1 MKKVIITIFM
11 VFMTII
17 NLSAQQGKREKLK
30 AYKTAY
36 ITEHLDLTPQEA
48 EKFWPVYNAYE
59 KQIYKL
65 KVLNIKDQRKQ
76 IVDKGGI
83 EEISNEEA
91 DQIIDKLMKNEQA
104 ILKVKKDLFNNLE
117 KVLSSKKLLK
127 LYSSEHDFNRK
138 LLSEYRKKKMM
149 NQNNMK

>member
-1 MKKVIITIFM
+1 MKKVLITVFM
-11 VFMTII
+11 VFITII
-17 NLSAQQGKREKLK
+17 NLSAQQGKRERLK

-48 EKFWPVYNAYE
+48 EKFWPIYNAYE

-65 KVLNIKDQRKQ
+65 KVINIKDQRKQ

-91 DQIIDKLMKNEQA
+91 DVIIDKLIKNEQA
-104 ILKVKKDLFNNLE
+104 IIKVKKDLFNNLN

-127 LYSSEHDFNRK
+127 LYLPNF
-138 LLSEYRKKKMM
+138 
-149 NQNNMK
+149 MK